1 MSSSRLLSKLMI
13 KKSRPARSAQP
24 IEKSLTA
31 TELEMMNVIWRIGPC
46 SVVQIVEQLRPE
58 RELAYT
64 SVSTIVRILEQKG
77 FVTSSKEG
85 RGHSYAAAVSKE
97 DYQRRA
103 VRRMVTSVFDD
114 TPALLVRR
122 LLDTESLSADDLA
135 QIRALLRK
143 KGS

>member
-1 MSSSRLLSKLMI
+1 MVR
-13 KKSRPARSAQP
+13 KSRVSRSAQP
-24 IEKSLTA
+24 IEKPLTA

-46 SVVQIVEQLRPE
+46 SVLQVVEQLRPE

-77 FVTSSKEG
+77 YVISLKEG
-85 RGHSYAAAVSKE
+85 RGHLYEAAVSKE
-97 DYQRRA
+97 DYQRST
-103 VRRMVTSVFDD
+103 VQRMVTSVFDN

-122 LLDTESLSADDLA
+122 LLDTESLSSDDLA

>member
-1 MSSSRLLSKLMI
+1 MI
-13 KKSRPARSAQP
+13 RKSRVSRISQP
-24 IEKSLTA
+24 SEKPLTA

-46 SVVQIVEQLRPE
+46 SVLQVVEQLRPE

-77 FVTSSKEG
+77 YVISSKEG
-85 RGHSYAAAVSKE
+85 RGHLYEAAVSKE
-97 DYQRRA
+97 DYQRST
-103 VRRMVTSVFDD
+103 VQRMVTSVFDN

-122 LLDTESLSADDLA
+122 LLDTESLSSDDLA

>member
-1 MSSSRLLSKLMI
+1 MI
-13 KKSRPARSAQP
+13 RKSRVSRITQP
-24 IEKSLTA
+24 IEKPLTA

-46 SVVQIVEQLRPE
+46 SVLQVVEQLRPE

-77 FVTSSKEG
+77 YVISSKEG
-85 RGHSYAAAVSKE
+85 RGHLYEAAVSKE
-97 DYQRRA
+97 DYQRST
-103 VRRMVTSVFDD
+103 VQRMVTSVFDN

-122 LLDTESLSADDLA
+122 LLDTESLSSDDLA

>member
-1 MSSSRLLSKLMI
+1 MSR
-13 KKSRPARSAQP
+13 KSRVSRITQP
-24 IEKSLTA
+24 IEKPLTA

-46 SVVQIVEQLRPE
+46 SVLQVVEQLRPE

-77 FVTSSKEG
+77 YVISSKEG
-85 RGHSYAAAVSKE
+85 RGHLYEAAVSKE
-97 DYQRRA
+97 DYQRST
-103 VRRMVTSVFDD
+103 VQRMVTSVFDN

-122 LLDTESLSADDLA
+122 LLDTESLSSDDLA

>member
-1 MSSSRLLSKLMI
+1 MI
-13 KKSRPARSAQP
+13 KKSRVSRSTQP
-24 IEKSLTA
+24 IEKPLTA

-46 SVVQIVEQLRPE
+46 SVLQVVEQLRPE

-77 FVTSSKEG
+77 YVISSKEG
-85 RGHSYAAAVSKE
+85 RGHLYEAAVSKE
-97 DYQRRA
+97 DYQRST
-103 VRRMVTSVFDD
+103 VQRMVTSVFDN

-122 LLDTESLSADDLA
+122 LLDTESLSSDDLA